1 MFGEIKKFGN
11 FFKNKVSYLHFLF
24 RICKMNSDT
33 ERYCISKVE
42 IPTLWDVSSFHG
54 LSYKQ
59 LYKRVVESGDF
70 EPDVHYKK
78 DNGELKVSKNILHL
92 LKRKRK
98 PKSTKGGEKK

>member
-1 MFGEIKKFGN
+1 MEKNII
-11 FFKNKVSYLHFLF
+11 NKV
-24 RICKMNSDT
+24 T
-33 ERYCISKVE
+33 EKELLVSIYEEVLSLKETIKYIPNYIS
-42 IPTLWDVSSFHG
+42 LSDVSSFHE

>member
-1 MFGEIKKFGN
+1 MEKNII
-11 FFKNKVSYLHFLF
+11 NKV
-24 RICKMNSDT
+24 T
-33 ERYCISKVE
+33 EKELLVSIYEEVLSLKETIKYIPNYIS
-42 IPTLWDVSSFHG
+42 LWDVSSFHG